1 MQNICCE
8 DFGING
14 LALSLV
20 LKWPIYSD
28 FLAFW
33 RLLCAGWLLFDVF
46 YTGKFI
52 LQFLTQ
58 FFCGDSTC
66 PKLFTVPD
74 FSVWWSRSKTL
85 RHCRPSWMSLK
96 STWGLW
102 TVHIKPRW
110 PLVPMST
117 RSWRCNEKT
126 GACEQS
132 PLTQNITTIQTSHG
146 QRGAFP
152 SAARDCTFLCAVKK
166 VRYNSRRG
174 EILVNTFP
182 FLFTLTGVSQCT
194 GTIWQTGRIKIWPMR
209 RELLDKKYPLYGGR
223 VSRVPP
229 WLMLCGNTKF

>member
-1 MQNICCE
+1 MACLLRFSRLLEAFVCWVALVRCVLHCKIY
-8 DFGING
+8 
-14 LALSLV
+14 LAISQA
-20 LKWPIYSD
+20 I
-28 FLAFW
+28 FLW
-33 RLLCAGWLLFDVF
+33 RLHLRLNCSQSPIFPYDGRDQRLCVTVGHLGWVSNLL
-46 YTGKFI
+46 
-52 LQFLTQ
+52 
-58 FFCGDSTC
+58 
-66 PKLFTVPD
+66 
-74 FSVWWSRSKTL
+74 R
-85 RHCRPSWMSLK
+85 
-96 STWGLW
+96 GLW

-182 FLFTLTGVSQCT
+182 FLFTLTGASQCT

-229 WLMLCGNTKF
+229 WLMLCGSTKF

>member
-1 MQNICCE
+1 MACLLRFSRVLEAFVCWVALVRCVLHCKIY
-8 DFGING
+8 
-14 LALSLV
+14 LAISQA
-20 LKWPIYSD
+20 I
-28 FLAFW
+28 FLW
-33 RLLCAGWLLFDVF
+33 RLHLLLNCSQSPIFPYDGPDQRLCVTVGHLGWVSNLL
-46 YTGKFI
+46 
-52 LQFLTQ
+52 
-58 FFCGDSTC
+58 
-66 PKLFTVPD
+66 
-74 FSVWWSRSKTL
+74 R
-85 RHCRPSWMSLK
+85 
-96 STWGLW
+96 GLW

-209 RELLDKKYPLYGGR
+209 RELLDKKYPLSGGR

-229 WLMLCGNTKF
+229 WLMLCGSTKF

>member
-1 MQNICCE
+1 MASHLAL
-8 DFGING
+8 FWNG
-14 LALSLV
+14 LFTQIFSRFGGFCVLGGSCSMCFTLENLSCNFSRNFFVATPLALNCSQS
-20 LKWPIYSD
+20 PIFPYD
-28 FLAFW
+28 GRDQ
-33 RLLCAGWLLFDVF
+33 RLCVTVSHLGWVSNLL
-46 YTGKFI
+46 
-52 LQFLTQ
+52 
-58 FFCGDSTC
+58 
-66 PKLFTVPD
+66 
-74 FSVWWSRSKTL
+74 R
-85 RHCRPSWMSLK
+85 
-96 STWGLW
+96 GLW
-102 TVHIKPRW
+102 TVHIKLRW

>member
-1 MQNICCE
+1 MAYLLRFSRVLEAFVCWVALVRCVLHWKIY
-8 DFGING
+8 
-14 LALSLV
+14 LAISHA
-20 LKWPIYSD
+20 I
-28 FLAFW
+28 FLW
-33 RLLCAGWLLFDVF
+33 RLHLPLNCSQSPIFPYDGRDQRLCVTVGHLGWVSNLL
-46 YTGKFI
+46 
-52 LQFLTQ
+52 
-58 FFCGDSTC
+58 
-66 PKLFTVPD
+66 
-74 FSVWWSRSKTL
+74 R
-85 RHCRPSWMSLK
+85 
-96 STWGLW
+96 GLW

-132 PLTQNITTIQTSHG
+132 SLTQNITTIQTSHG

-229 WLMLCGNTKF
+229 RLMLCGSTKF

>member
-58 FFCGDSTC
+58 FFLWRLHLPLNCSQSPIFPYDGRDQRLC
-66 PKLFTVPD
+66 VTVGHLGWV
-74 FSVWWSRSKTL
+74 SNLL
-85 RHCRPSWMSLK
+85 R
-96 STWGLW
+96 GLW

-209 RELLDKKYPLYGGR
+209 RELLD
-223 VSRVPP
+223 
-229 WLMLCGNTKF
+229 N

>member
-58 FFCGDSTC
+58 FFVAT
-66 PKLFTVPD
+66 PLAPRLFTVPD
-74 FSVWWSRSKTL
+74 FPHDGRDQRLCVTVGHLGWVSNLL
-85 RHCRPSWMSLK
+85 RV
-96 STWGLW
+96 LW
-102 TVHIKPRW
+102 TVHMKPRW

-117 RSWRCNEKT
+117 RSWRCNEKI

-132 PLTQNITTIQTSHG
+132 PLTQNITTIQTTHG
-146 QRGAFP
+146 HRGAFP
-152 SAARDCTFLCAVKK
+152 SAARDCTFLCAIKK
-166 VRYNSRRG
+166 VRYNSRGG

-182 FLFTLTGVSQCT
+182 FLLHWLVSFSA
-194 GTIWQTGRIKIWPMR
+194 
-209 RELLDKKYPLYGGR
+209 RELFDRLDELKFGQWGENCL
-223 VSRVPP
+223 
-229 WLMLCGNTKF
+229 TKSARFMVVVLAEFHRC